1 MSPYNLKKGAIMPM
15 KIEKRK
21 TIDDTIYDEL
31 AKKHPVKSE
40 KGVCYVQSMDYI
52 TLEVEAFNN
61 PVFRKLIKQNSQVL
75 IVYMY
80 IRERMCH
87 IGWHIPWDNET
98 KEDVIERLTLWGI
111 SEEESQSIINA
122 LIDKQVIRSF
132 RHDDT
137 QYLTDVQQI
146 YNWEMLQARRARE
159 RQRKRNASQQK
170 STSTQ
175 SSSYQQEPDYPP
187 IECFTDMGYSGEDD
201 ELPFT

>member
-1 MSPYNLKKGAIMPM
+1 M

-21 TIDDTIYDEL
+21 IIDDSIYEEL
-31 AKKHPVKSE
+31 SKKHPVKSE
-40 KGVCYVQSMDYI
+40 KGVCYIQSMDYI

-80 IRERMCH
+80 LRERMCH

-111 SEEESQSIINA
+111 SEEESQAIIKA
-122 LIDKQVIRSF
+122 LIEKQVIWSF
-132 RHDDT
+132 RHDDIEH
-137 QYLTDVQQI
+137 LTDVQQI

-159 RQRKRNASQQK
+159 RQRKRNTCRQQQ
-170 STSTQ
+170 TATQ
-175 SSSYQQEPDYPP
+175 SNSYQREPDFAPLECYPD
-187 IECFTDMGYSGEDD
+187 TGYSEETD